1 MVSNGFLIIFLQS
14 EGLLMGYE
22 KIGAVIAVIL
32 LIFALVVGYL
42 LLTNR
47 KVNQLEQKLQ
57 ELEGKE

>member
-1 MVSNGFLIIFLQS
+1 MIIFLQS